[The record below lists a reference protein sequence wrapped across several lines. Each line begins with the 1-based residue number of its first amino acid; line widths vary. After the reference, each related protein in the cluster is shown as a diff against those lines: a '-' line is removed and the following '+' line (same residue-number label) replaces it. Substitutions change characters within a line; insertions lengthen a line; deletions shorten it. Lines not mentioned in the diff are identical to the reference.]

1 MPFNRD
7 HLRYFVAV
15 ADEGQITQAARRL
28 FMAQPALSQAISQL
42 ESELGLRLLDRH
54 ARGVTLTDAGRA
66 FLEKARTAVASEAE
80 VRRTAESLARAE
92 RGVLEMGFIGPPP
105 GMTATHLLNA
115 FAAARPDAEIVFRD
129 LPFPAGSTRS
139 WLEPVD
145 VALCLQPSVEAG
157 IATHLVRSEPRS
169 VVVPPGHR
177 LAEHEETEV
186 AELLDETFI
195 SYHPDVQPA
204 WRGFHS
210 LDDHRGGPPAAMT
223 DDHVTTALQILGVFA
238 RTSAITTLPLA
249 DAVLVASVL
258 PGVKAIPVRDAEPAN
273 VSLIWRSEEEHPLVA
288 SLVELSNAEAQQAAG
303 APTAAPA
310 DAKS

>member
-54 ARGVTLTDAGRA
+54 ARGVTLTDAGQA
-66 FLEKARTAVASEAE
+66 FLEKARAAVASEAE

-105 GMTATHLLNA
+105 GMTATPLINA
-115 FAAARPDAEIVFRD
+115 FTAARPDAELVFRD

-145 VALCLQPSVEAG
+145 VALCLGPAVEAG
-157 IATHLVRSEPRS
+157 IETHPVRSEPRT
-169 VVVPPGHR
+169 VVAPPGHR

-204 WRGFHS
+204 WRGLHS

-258 PGVKAIPVRDAEPAN
+258 PGVKAIPVRDADPAN
-273 VSLIWRSEEEHPLVA
+273 LSLIWRSEDEHPLVA
-288 SLVELSNAEAQQAAG
+288 SLVELLDAQAQEARGGPA
-303 APTAAPA
+303 AAPSE
-310 DAKS
+310 AKS